1 MANLKAI
8 RQRIKSVQATQKI
21 TRAMRM
27 VAAAKVRRAQLRV
40 QAARPFTQAVIE
52 MLSSALQDTNPAEIY
67 GLPLLNARPVKKVA
81 LIILSSDRG
90 LCGSYNTNVFREA
103 LSRIQSLQAEGKEPA
118 LILVGLKAVAFFKSL
133 KIEKL
138 KTYTLLPAIPTVE
151 EAKLIAEQ
159 ASESFT
165 NGTVDAVELIGTKF
179 ISMLRSRVDD
189 KPYLPATFENLQVES
204 AVSHLNAELAASKS
218 NADETVNNKR
228 LTPMR
233 LFEPSILELMSQQL
247 VPKYLENVVYQA
259 LLEASASELA
269 ARMNAMTNAS
279 NNARDLISSLTLIYN
294 KARQTGI
301 TQDLLEIVGGAE
313 ALKG

>member
-27 VAAAKVRRAQLRV
+27 VAAAKVRRAQARV
-40 QAARPFTQAVIE
+40 QAARPFTKAVVE
-52 MLSSALQDTNPAEIY
+52 MLLDAVKEIAAVDLY
-67 GLPLLNARPVKKVA
+67 GLPLLHARPIKTVA

-103 LSRIQSLQAEGKEPA
+103 LSRIQALEAEGKKVA
-118 LILVGLKAVAFFKSL
+118 LILVGLKAAAFFKSL

-138 KTYTLLPAIPTVE
+138 KNYTLLPAIPSVE
-151 EAKLIAEQ
+151 EAKLISQQ
-159 ASESFT
+159 ASALFID
-165 NGTVDAVELIGTKF
+165 GTIDAVELIGTQF
-179 ISMLRSRVDD
+179 ISMLRSRIT
-189 KPYLPATFENLQVES
+189 KISYLPATLSNLKVDMAVES
-204 AVSHLNAELAASKS
+204 VTANLRETMAKS
-218 NADETVNNKR
+218 EESNKM
-228 LTPMR
+228 TPVR
-233 LFEPSILELMSQQL
+233 LFEPSILEVMSKEL
-247 VPKYLENVVYQA
+247 IPKYLENVIYQA

-279 NNARDLISSLTLIYN
+279 NNARDLISSLTLVYN
-294 KARQTGI
+294 KARQSGI

-313 ALKG
+313 ALRG